1 MKKKVG
7 KPFLPTRRTVKR
19 GAPPIIKPRRALAKA
34 VAAKS
39 RAPSVPNS
47 EAATVTLNSR
57 GAGGLPPGTN
67 EAPEKEEISEAAIL
81 DLARGD
87 DHDDITLVGAS
98 IVVARGETAPEEA
111 AEIDTAALEPA
122 EEAEDVAEAAEAA
135 EVAEGETE
143 KPEPGS
149 PEPSNFLAM
158 YFKEMAELD
167 VLRPEEEFRQAKD
180 IETIEIE
187 LWDRIF
193 AFPPF
198 VEHVLKVVERTLE
211 NSLVEFR
218 PVRKAL
224 AEAKKSTK
232 AQDKLAKAAHKV
244 SERLRAL
251 DIDKRI
257 LEVVLVELRKVARGE
272 MGRVV
277 NDKLAFSPKTPAF
290 RKYHSDIRGT
300 MARAQHAKNEF
311 VKANLRLVVSIAR
324 RFNHGRMP
332 LADLIQEGNIGLIKA
347 VERYDY
353 RRGYRFSTYAS
364 WWIRHAISRALA
376 DKGRAVRL
384 PVHMIDAYHRVAKS
398 KRELAGKL
406 GRQPTVE
413 EIGAA
418 TGIAA
423 AKVEKMRS
431 YLLDQSF
438 SLDRPVSDE
447 DGRRFIDFIQ
457 DPAAEATSP
466 VETLADAAMTSEVRE
481 LLSGL
486 KPIEADILR
495 QRFGLDDDKELTL
508 KEIGEKYNL
517 SRERIRQLQEQALT
531 KMRRALQ
538 RKELM

>member
-1 MKKKVG
+1 MKKKASR
-7 KPFLPTRRTVKR
+7 PFGTRRAVKR
-19 GAPPIIKPRRALAKA
+19 GAPPIIKPRRAMAKA
-34 VAAKS
+34 AMVKARQAAKET
-39 RAPSVPNS
+39 PKK
-47 EAATVTLNSR
+47 
-57 GAGGLPPGTN
+57 AGKTDLPMNGN
-67 EAPEKEEISEAAIL
+67 QAPEQEISEAAVL
-81 DLARGD
+81 DLAAGD
-87 DHDDITLVGAS
+87 EHEHVDVLGLAGAT
-98 IVVARGETAPEEA
+98 IVAERSEAAPEEVAELA
-111 AEIDTAALEPA
+111 AAALDEAAPEAADEGEEP
-122 EEAEDVAEAAEAA
+122 ETAEA
-135 EVAEGETE
+135 E
-143 KPEPGS
+143 KPEAS
-149 PEPSNFLAM
+149 PSEPSNFLAM

-180 IETIEIE
+180 IETLEID
-187 LWDRIF
+187 LWQRVF
-193 AFPPF
+193 AFPPM

-218 PVRKAL
+218 PVRKVL
-224 AEAKKSTK
+224 ADDQQMKKSPK
-232 AQDKLAKAAHKV
+232 AALEKLARATLKV

-257 LEVVLVELRKVARGE
+257 LDIVLAELRKIARSE

-277 NDKLAFSPKTPAF
+277 NDKLPFAPKGPAF
-290 RKYHSDIRGT
+290 RKYYADVRAA

-347 VERYDY
+347 VERFDY

-413 EIGAA
+413 EIGTA

-457 DPAAEATSP
+457 DPSAENSSP
-466 VETLADAAMTSEVRE
+466 VESLADAAMTSEVRE
-481 LLSGL
+481 LLASL

-538 RKELM
+538 RKDLM